1 MDHHHQAA
9 RLDIVVGGVM
19 QDVTVQHPLTC
30 FCGNELDVIP
40 FARRNADC
48 VLGQLHGFWDGMP
61 IGRNNLERHA
71 MQMNEVDKLSECNK
85 A

>member
-1 MDHHHQAA
+1 LDLFNDIDHHHQAA

-19 QDVTVQHPLTC
+19 RNVTVQHPLTC

-48 VLGQLHGFWDGMP
+48 IPGLATGQFKIW
-61 IGRNNLERHA
+61 EA
-71 MQMNEVDKLSECNK
+71 KCDKK
-85 A
+85 G